1 MNSCATLNLLNDK
14 SYVGA
19 LLFNLCAFVLPALY
33 NTLSKIWVANFDASA
48 VVTTDVYTYIGVLVE
63 VINEGLPRASWL
75 IIGDTKSRNL
85 QERCQL
91 AHTLVLFQSVLGL
104 VLSIILVSEAARF
117 AEGFVPVEVR
127 QKSLTYVRISA
138 FSALSST
145 IETAVSNSMR
155 ALDRPDVP
163 LLISSVKFAVN
174 ILLDFL
180 IISKFRVAKFK
191 PTVNLQAVI
200 RLSCDLVS
208 AFAGLIFFY
217 YALGKTK
224 PSTAFLRP
232 SITALKTL
240 ARPGVFTFLE
250 SAIRNTLYL
259 WLISGIV
266 SMGFDYSTAWTVF
279 NTIRWGLVMVPVL
292 ALEASSLAFTG
303 HAWGIWRARSGVN
316 NRRTGASKEEISQ
329 ILRPAVTSAGIALAV
344 EVPVCLFLSF
354 YGCKRFA
361 YYLSESDRVA
371 SITAHM
377 WKTIDWCYILYA
389 LSTQLATVLLA
400 TRPMWYLYQSLA
412 SNIFYVLPWAI
423 VCQVVILDASDAW
436 TYHSLVFG
444 GSLVFSFFVVL
455 LTDGFWVWIL
465 WKGKMSISAL
475 KGVWA

>member
-1 MNSCATLNLLNDK
+1 MLTDH

-19 LLFNLCAFVLPALY
+19 LIFNLCAFVLPALY
-33 NTLSKIWVANFDASA
+33 QTLSKIWVANFDSST

-75 IIGDTKSRNL
+75 IIGDAMSRSL

-91 AHTLVLFQSVLGL
+91 AHTLILFQSVLGL
-104 VLSIILVSEAARF
+104 ILSVVLVSEAASF
-117 AEGFVPVEVR
+117 ADVFVPVEVR

-174 ILLDFL
+174 ILLDLL

-191 PTVNLQAVI
+191 PTVNVQAVI
-200 RLSCDLVS
+200 RLSCDLLS
-208 AFAGLIFFY
+208 AFSGLIFFY
-217 YALGKTK
+217 YALKKSKAT
-224 PSTAFLRP
+224 TAFLRP
-232 SITALKTL
+232 SIASLKIL
-240 ARPGVFTFLE
+240 ARAGIFTFLE
-250 SAIRNTLYL
+250 SAIRNILYL
-259 WLISGIV
+259 WLIGGIV
-266 SMGFDYSTAWTVF
+266 SMGSDYSTAWGVF
-279 NTIRWGLVMVPVL
+279 NTIRWGLVMVPVQ

-303 HAWGIWRARSGVN
+303 HAWGIWRVRSGVSSH
-316 NRRTGASKEEISQ
+316 RTGASKEEISQ

-344 EVPVCLFLSF
+344 EVPICLFLSF

-361 YYLSESDRVA
+361 YYLSESNRAA

-377 WKTIDWCYILYA
+377 WRTIDWCYILYA

-412 SNIFYVLPWAI
+412 SNILYVLPWAI
-423 VCQVVILDASDAW
+423 VCQVVVLDASDAW

-444 GSLVFSFFVVL
+444 GSLVFSFFIVL
-455 LTDGFWVWIL
+455 LTDGFWVWML
-465 WKGKMSISAL
+465 WKGKMSVSAL

>member
-1 MNSCATLNLLNDK
+1 M
-14 SYVGA
+14 
-19 LLFNLCAFVLPALY
+19 
-33 NTLSKIWVANFDASA
+33 
-48 VVTTDVYTYIGVLVE
+48 TTDVYTYIGVLVE
-63 VINEGLPRASWL
+63 AINEGLPRASWL
-75 IIGDTKSRNL
+75 IIGDTMSRSL

-91 AHTLVLFQSVLGL
+91 AHTLIIFQSLLGL
-104 VLSIILVSEAARF
+104 IVSIVLVSEAARF
-117 AEGFVPVEVR
+117 ADVFVPVEVR

-180 IISKFRVAKFK
+180 IISKFRVAKFN
-191 PTVNLQAVI
+191 PTVNVQAVI
-200 RLSCDLVS
+200 RLSCDLLS
-208 AFAGLIFFY
+208 AFSGLIFFY
-217 YALGKTK
+217 YVVKKAK
-224 PSTAFLRP
+224 PSTAFLQP
-232 SITALKTL
+232 SIAALKIL
-240 ARPGVFTFLE
+240 ARAGIFTFLE
-250 SAIRNTLYL
+250 SAIRNALYL

-266 SMGFDYSTAWTVF
+266 SMGSDYSTAWGIF
-279 NTIRWGLVMVPVL
+279 ITIRWGLVMVPVQ

-303 HAWGIWRARSGVN
+303 HAWGIWRARSGVS

-329 ILRPAVTSAGIALAV
+329 ILRPAITSAGIALAV
-344 EVPVCLFLSF
+344 EVPICLFLSF

-361 YYLSESDRVA
+361 HYLSESDRVA
-371 SITAHM
+371 SITTHM
-377 WKTIDWCYILYA
+377 WRTIDWCYILYA

-400 TRPMWYLYQSLA
+400 TRPIWYLYQSLA

-423 VCQVVILDASDAW
+423 VCQVVTLDASDAW

-444 GSLVFSFFVVL
+444 GSLVFSFFIVL
-455 LTDGFWVWIL
+455 LTDGFWVWML